1 MRPDSI
7 GPVPKSLLKPWSL
20 LHRPQRLPLLQQT
33 FQSSKESQ
41 LKLELWQTPVKFG
54 VCHFRPCWPSVVLGR
69 PQSSLSKWT
78 EEMWS
83 WYHLVT
89 PCREDNTGL
98 REQMQSDTVTTYW
111 KEKYIL
117 DISSS
122 SLTGQLKWGPKWL
135 VLFIKYSPSFL
146 VKRFMLLLIRWVWL
160 QIVSFKPFT
169 KV

>member
-7 GPVPKSLLKPWSL
+7 GPVPESLLKPRSL

-41 LKLELWQTPVKFG
+41 LRLELWQTPVKFG

-78 EEMWS
+78 VEMWS
-83 WYHLVT
+83 WYQLVT

-111 KEKYIL
+111 KKKYIL
-117 DISSS
+117 DISSLDS
-122 SLTGQLKWGPKWL
+122 EDQNGSCFKLAIRHTPRLFCEEVHASTYSLSL
-135 VLFIKYSPSFL
+135 VANCVFQTFHKSL
-146 VKRFMLLLIRWVWL
+146 
-160 QIVSFKPFT
+160 
-169 KV
+169 